1 MGISVDSIVLF
12 PSISSGSKGFP
23 LFNSVR
29 ISSSN
34 NKANYSVDNEFL
46 KGFTFY
52 RTSVITLAS
61 TVYRFE

>member
-23 LFNSVR
+23 LFSSVR